1 MEVILDIETDGLLEN
16 VSRIH
21 CLSYQ
26 VLGQD
31 EIRSLTNIQ
40 DIKNFL
46 LQDNLTIIGHNII
59 RYDIPVLEKL
69 LQIKINSKLIDTLAL
84 SWYLYP
90 DRDKH
95 GLEQW
100 GEDLGVAK
108 PVISDWN
115 NLKVED
121 YIHRCESDVK
131 INKLLFDKQQT
142 YLINIYG
149 KNRPFI
155 IDYLSFKLDCARE
168 QEEVK
173 WKLDVDLCK
182 ATLAEFEALKEEKK
196 NK

>member
-31 EIRSLTNIQ
+31 EIRSLTSTQ

-69 LQIKINSKLIDTLAL
+69 LQIKINAKLIDTLAL

-173 WKLDVDLCK
+173 WKLDVDL
-182 ATLAEFEALKEEKK
+182 
-196 NK
+196 

>member
-31 EIRSLTNIQ
+31 EIRSLTNTQ

-69 LQIKINSKLIDTLAL
+69 LQIKINAKLIDTLAL

-100 GEDLGVAK
+100 GRGF
-108 PVISDWN
+108 
-115 NLKVED
+115 
-121 YIHRCESDVK
+121 RCS
-131 INKLLFDKQQT
+131 
-142 YLINIYG
+142 
-149 KNRPFI
+149 
-155 IDYLSFKLDCARE
+155 
-168 QEEVK
+168 
-173 WKLDVDLCK
+173 
-182 ATLAEFEALKEEKK
+182 
-196 NK
+196 